1 MAIDPGQ
8 EAPAEQPSRTKAYR
22 TLVVD
27 PSDAVTGLSIVFGV
41 VGALVGMIAAV
52 VVTPDLSLA
61 LLGYCVLTGLAGG
74 SAGIVT
80 GGMVGA
86 ILAVAKGVT
95 PPRDIGKQP

>member
-1 MAIDPGQ
+1 MATETGQ
-8 EAPAEQPSRTKAYR
+8 DTSTEPPSRTRAHR
-22 TLVVD
+22 ILIVD
-27 PSDAVTGLSIVFGV
+27 PADAVTGLSIVFGV
-41 VGALVGMIAAV
+41 AGALLGAIAAV

-61 LLGYCVLTGLAGG
+61 VLGYCVLAALAGG

-95 PPRDIGKQP
+95 PPRDIGKEP